1 MQYTFSRSDRVA
13 EELQRQISTIIQRKI
28 ADPRLKLLSIT
39 GVKLSP
45 DLKNATIY
53 YSLGG
58 EDHAAAAIALKKA
71 AIAIRSM
78 LTDRVVLRRIPALN
92 FVFDESQ
99 EGAHRISSLL
109 NELEVQEDNDLAQE
123 SSGEVEA

>member
-13 EELQRQISTIIQRKI
+13 EELQRQISIIIQQKI

-39 GVKLSP
+39 GIQLSS
-45 DLKNATIY
+45 DLKNATVY

-58 EDHAAAAIALKKA
+58 EDHSDAAIALKKA
-71 AIAIRSM
+71 AVAIRSM

-109 NELEVQEDNDLAQE
+109 NEIEISDDSDSVQE
-123 SSGEVEA
+123 SSSEVEV